1 MLPLPRMRAPS
12 PAELAAVLPEQR
24 ENALGFRVDGRNRG
38 WYGGRVEAQCAR
50 TALDPEQPSNSRDHA
65 LQKLQCR
72 HVFSEP
78 DVNLAVTIARQ
89 LGFSI
94 ESRHRPNAIFS
105 WHANPEQKTKA
116 RDGNENNACA

>member
-1 MLPLPRMRAPS
+1 MRETASGCVKDEIGKICSQTSRIYAALQSRPVKD
-12 PAELAAVLPEQR
+12 PAFAFPHNQ
-24 ENALGFRVDGRNRG
+24 
-38 WYGGRVEAQCAR
+38 
-50 TALDPEQPSNSRDHA
+50 DPEQPSNSRDHA

-105 WHANPEQKTKA
+105 RHANPEQKTKA